1 MDPFQPRDTL
11 FFPFLHLGFQV
22 CFKITLSIDYIIELG
37 YNENER
43 NKMKKM
49 IVISV
54 ILFLI
59 INAFAATFS
68 NEEINGILLMGEE
81 EKLARDAYLELYDL
95 NFL

>member
-1 MDPFQPRDTL
+1 
-11 FFPFLHLGFQV
+11 
-22 CFKITLSIDYIIELG
+22 
-37 YNENER
+37 
-43 NKMKKM
+43 MKKM